1 LLSCRKGGIS
11 WALDAAVPRAMAAI
25 AISALWLTAGI
36 GEGAVAADRV
46 APIGAGVGGLPKDDR
61 EVARLDKLAAGQG
74 NAPAQVNLGDF
85 YENGLAGGT

>member
-1 LLSCRKGGIS
+1 MIRRRKPLLSCRKGGIS
-11 WALDAAVPRAMAAI
+11 WALDAAVPRAMAA
-25 AISALWLTAGI
+25 
-36 GEGAVAADRV
+36 
-46 APIGAGVGGLPKDDR
+46 IGAGVGGLPKDDR